1 MVAETFSRERMMS
14 QAFYVN
20 AFFVPSSWLAACF
33 AAWPVSQLAV
43 QYQSHKSGTSAINL
57 IKAANISNQ
66 QQPSQEKEEE
76 QEQSQ

>member
-1 MVAETFSRERMMS
+1 M
-14 QAFYVN
+14 N
-20 AFFVPSSWLAACF
+20 AFFVPSSWLTACL

-43 QYQSHKSGTSAINL
+43 QYQSSQEKEEEQEQSL
-57 IKAANISNQ
+57 AANISNQ